1 MPRSGWRR
9 WHASDRIANQA
20 HHVIGVIVE
29 LYRISMCLC
38 KRART
43 AYLDI
48 EQDPNIFQSGLRKI
62 LKQLRKTRHL
72 LMGFL
77 QRSQLAYELIVAVY
91 NLLVPAKTSLQVPV
105 L

>member
-1 MPRSGWRR
+1 
-9 WHASDRIANQA
+9 
-20 HHVIGVIVE
+20 
-29 LYRISMCLC
+29 
-38 KRART
+38 
-43 AYLDI
+43 
-48 EQDPNIFQSGLRKI
+48 LRKI